1 MGVDSE
7 ACIKCVLY
15 IILIQ
20 KVKNLA
26 HLNKII
32 LVDSLTFFSIT
43 LVSSTP
49 LRSAFDGRDHAK
61 ANTSVSTGGLN
72 EDVTSRLRL
81 DHLDE
86 KTQVGSLVFMTE
98 MKTWLN
104 SATPWTFTSKTAK
117 TTRQDMQEC
126 ISFNVM
132 PSSNTVYQILPSL
145 FSASSTIL
153 LAMRSCGIKMRCRA
167 WNFVAPFRHLL

>member
-20 KVKNLA
+20 KSEESSSPQQNHPCRL
-26 HLNKII
+26 LNVFIHHPSI
-32 LVDSLTFFSIT
+32 L
-43 LVSSTP
+43 TP

-86 KTQVGSLVFMTE
+86 K
-98 MKTWLN
+98 N
-104 SATPWTFTSKTAK
+104 SGWIIGFH
-117 TTRQDMQEC
+117 D
-126 ISFNVM
+126 
-132 PSSNTVYQILPSL
+132 
-145 FSASSTIL
+145 
-153 LAMRSCGIKMRCRA
+153 
-167 WNFVAPFRHLL
+167 